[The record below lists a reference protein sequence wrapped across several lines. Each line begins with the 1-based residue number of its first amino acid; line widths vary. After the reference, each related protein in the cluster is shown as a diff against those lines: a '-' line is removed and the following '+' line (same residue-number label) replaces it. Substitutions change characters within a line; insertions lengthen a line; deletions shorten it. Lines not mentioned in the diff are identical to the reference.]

1 MSAAPPSQ
9 PTTTTT
15 TTMASREVPVLD
27 ESLVSINESL
37 ASIARSHAR
46 ILDRHDL
53 AAHVDAKFVEL
64 VEIAKNANC

>member
-1 MSAAPPSQ
+1 
-9 PTTTTT
+9 
-15 TTMASREVPVLD
+15 MASREVPVID